1 MKYRDETNNEYKALK
16 ISITSLMDRRKSD
29 LKLTSGCIK
38 ILAKNIAFS

>member
-16 ISITSLMDRRKSD
+16 ISLMDRGKSD